1 MTYKVSLSCLAMT
14 TPSDFDDRGPEPCAV
29 PLAGPP
35 PRRMG
40 RPRAGRCGGAAP
52 TEILPQRSRRW
63 PRRTSSPIALDL
75 DAASTFHTLPVA
87 DTGQPAKADDDMAR
101 WRDHKWPYKTVE
113 EQQRLAHSIDR
124 AGRAEA

>member
-1 MTYKVSLSCLAMT
+1 
-14 TPSDFDDRGPEPCAV
+14 
-29 PLAGPP
+29 
-35 PRRMG
+35 
-40 RPRAGRCGGAAP
+40 
-52 TEILPQRSRRW
+52 
-63 PRRTSSPIALDL
+63 
-75 DAASTFHTLPVA
+75 VA